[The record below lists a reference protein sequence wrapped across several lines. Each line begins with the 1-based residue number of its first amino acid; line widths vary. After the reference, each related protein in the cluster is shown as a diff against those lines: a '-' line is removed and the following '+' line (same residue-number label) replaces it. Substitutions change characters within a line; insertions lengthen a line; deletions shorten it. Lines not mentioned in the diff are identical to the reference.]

1 MSTKRLENK
10 ECEKTIHPFSRL
22 ISERID
28 QVVCVVEGDS
38 VEYDGKKFRNKKLLP
53 YNGISVKVNVYKD
66 SIMIFTE
73 LGKYV
78 TELNKDSLSCKQSL

>member
-38 VEYDGKKFRNKKLLP
+38 VEYDGKKFCNKKLLP
-53 YNGISVKVNVYKD
+53 YNGSSVQVNEYKD
-66 SIMIFTE
+66 RIMIFTKS
-73 LGKYV
+73 GKYI
-78 TELNKDSLSCKQSL
+78 TALYKDSFSCK